1 VRELPVVP
9 LLDRVEDATSLD
21 AAVAGLSRVAGALL
35 RPRALRDLL
44 HGVPAGHPLH
54 PVAVL
59 VPVGGW
65 LGAAVLDAV
74 PGNARAARTL
84 VGVGILGAL
93 PSVASGL
100 TDWSELHRRQQRTG
114 LVHAVGNAAALALY
128 SASYV
133 QRRRGRQVS
142 GALLGWAGLGV
153 VGAASFV
160 GGHLSYR
167 QAAGANH
174 AEHVPHRFPAGW
186 QVAGSVDAVT
196 EGELSRLEVQGTSL
210 VALRRGDR
218 VDVLSNVGSHLGAP
232 LSEGELVLDGNEARV
247 RDPWRGSE
255 YSFAT
260 GRVVHGPATAP
271 QPRLE
276 TRVVDGRLEVRLPGA
291 DGEVPRTDGH
301 RASAA
306 ARG

>member
-1 VRELPVVP
+1 MRELPVVP
-9 LLDRVEDATSLD
+9 LLDRLENASSLD
-21 AAVAGLSRVAGALL
+21 PAVARLSRAAKAVL

-54 PVAVL
+54 PVMIL

-74 PGNARAARTL
+74 PGQERAARTL
-84 VGVGILGAL
+84 VGTGILGAV

-100 TDWSELHRRQQRTG
+100 TDWSELHDQQKRTG
-114 LVHAVGNAAALALY
+114 FVHAVLNGVAVVLY

-133 QRRRGRQVS
+133 QRRRGKQAS
-142 GALLGWAGLGV
+142 GAVLGYLGLGV
-153 VGAASFV
+153 VGASGFI

-186 QVAGSVDAVT
+186 QNAGSVDVLA
-196 EGELSRLEVQGTSL
+196 EGGLSRLEVQGHSL

-218 VDVLSNVGSHLGAP
+218 IDVLSNLGSHLGAP
-232 LSEGELVLDGNEARV
+232 LSEGELVVESGEARV

-255 YSFAT
+255 YAFAT
-260 GRVVHGPATAP
+260 GHVVHGPATAP
-271 QPRLE
+271 QPRFE
-276 TRVVDGRLEVRLPGA
+276 TRVVEGHLEVRLPHAG
-291 DGEVPRTDGH
+291 
-301 RASAA
+301 
-306 ARG
+306 